1 MLALR
6 DTGGKS
12 WKLTQEGEEVLL
24 VQDLGLVVEAAEV
37 ELHDHDVARKSSQ
50 RFRSVS
56 MTSYLSFIIHQ
67 LKLELEDKKA
77 NCHAKQSNFFIL
89 LH

>member
-1 MLALR
+1 MEARLLKLGFKRLYEMLALR

-37 ELHDHDVARKSSQ
+37 ELKSNEISEG
-50 RFRSVS
+50 
-56 MTSYLSFIIHQ
+56 
-67 LKLELEDKKA
+67 KEEDKCFKDIS
-77 NCHAKQSNFFIL
+77 KQYL
-89 LH
+89 AEGK